1 MNVCHHLVFPY
12 RVPFHRTQRKANSA
26 LHAIK
31 LIRGFFT
38 EKEWIRL
45 ITSNFYSIL
54 YYNSELWQLTP
65 LSPRLKQLL
74 LLASARALKT
84 CMRYNNRFESF
95 EALHERAHRAT
106 PPNYSLYKHAQILHK
121 LYNAGEPDIE
131 WVSLN
136 FQHQFSMRQ
145 GHIIVAKANNLR
157 VGENIIINRLSVL
170 NRKIPLE
177 WLNLPYGA
185 FKKRIKEL
193 FL

>member
-1 MNVCHHLVFPY
+1 MIIYCLQWGVSFAEVQVGLNIWAH
-12 RVPFHRTQRKANSA
+12 S
-26 LHAIK
+26 
-31 LIRGFFT
+31 
-38 EKEWIRL
+38 
-45 ITSNFYSIL
+45 FYTVQDVH
-54 YYNSELWQLTP
+54 ND
-65 LSPRLKQLL
+65 
-74 LLASARALKT
+74 
-84 CMRYNNRFESF
+84 RFESF
-95 EALHERAHRAT
+95 EALHERAHRVT
-106 PPNYSLYKHAQILHK
+106 PLNYSLYKHAQILHK
-121 LYNAGEPDIE
+121 LYNGGEPDIE

-177 WLNLPYGA
+177 WMNFSYGG